1 MNLQSQLA
9 ALQAQSRDL
18 TLAERAA
25 LCCRLAKQLEEAGE
39 YEAAREALIEFWP
52 DHNEKPVLDA
62 LAPLDQ
68 AEILLRVG
76 ALVGWRGSTKP
87 AVEGQEAAKNLISQ
101 SIQIFEK
108 LGETNRAIS
117 ARSDLALC
125 YWRQGAFDEARLI
138 LLDIKARFSECDEE
152 TGAVA
157 LIRGAL
163 VEKTAGRYDSALSIY
178 NEAAPIVERTNS
190 DALKGSLHN
199 GLGTVLNCLALGDQ
213 SEELIDRALVEFA
226 AASFHF
232 EQAGHQKF
240 RARVENNLGYLF
252 FTVGRFNEAHLHLDR
267 ARRLFIE
274 VGDLETAAQADDT
287 RARTFLA
294 EGRTREAERFA
305 RSAVTT
311 LEKGDEQALL
321 AEALTTHGICL
332 ARLGN
337 DPRSRLLLQR
347 AIEVAE
353 RAGDLEGAGRAHLS
367 LIEEMGEHTSG
378 SELVSIYQS
387 AADLLQRSQ
396 DPSVGK
402 RLIACARKVIE
413 VLGESEAENRET
425 PDHSWEGFSFKE
437 KILDCERALIERA
450 LRDSNG
456 SVTRAARLLGFRH
469 HQSLI
474 SLINSRHKE
483 LLKTRTAVRKRR
495 RHIFSTP
502 RKIKY
507 RPVGPEPGSDQISIL
522 HAEDSQP
529 IANLIGD
536 IFSAEGWRVELCM
549 EGDSALRKLTSDERF
564 DLLLVDNELPGVSGL
579 DLVKRT
585 RKMTHRRRMP
595 IIMLSGT
602 DCETEA
608 WRAGVDAFLQKPD
621 QVNELPSTIARL
633 LKIDLKPAK
642 AQGHD

>member
-9 ALQAQSRDL
+9 TFQEQSRGLSLDD
-18 TLAERAA
+18 RAK
-25 LCCRLAKQLEEAGE
+25 LCCQVAKQLEEAGE
-39 YEAAREALIEFWP
+39 YEAACEALIDFWP
-52 DHNEKPVLDA
+52 DYSGVPMLDGLEP
-62 LAPLDQ
+62 LAR
-68 AEILLRVG
+68 AEILQRVG
-76 ALVGWRGSTKP
+76 ALVGWQGSTTP
-87 AVEGQEAAKNLISQ
+87 VVEGQEAAKNLISQ

-108 LGETNRAIS
+108 LGETNRVIS

-125 YWRQGAFDEARLI
+125 YWRQGAFDEARVL
-138 LLDIKARFSECDEE
+138 LLDVNAEFAECDEE

-157 LIRGAL
+157 LIRRAL

-178 NEAAPIVERTNS
+178 NRAAPLVEKTNS
-190 DALKGSLHN
+190 EALKGSLHN

-232 EQAGHQKF
+232 EQAGHHKF

-252 FTVGRFNEAHLHLDR
+252 FTVGRFKEAHLHLDR
-267 ARRLFIE
+267 ARTLFLE
-274 VGDLETAAQADDT
+274 VGDVETAAQADDT

-294 EGRTREAERFA
+294 EGRLREAERLA
-305 RSAVTT
+305 RSAVNT

-321 AEALTTHGICL
+321 AEALTTHGVTL
-332 ARLGN
+332 ARMGN
-337 DPRSRLLLQR
+337 QTRARALLQR

-353 RAGDLEGAGRAHLS
+353 TAGDLEGAGRAHLS
-367 LIEEMGEHTSG
+367 IIEELAPQTSPT
-378 SELVSIYQS
+378 ELASIYQS

-413 VLGESEAENRET
+413 TLGESVGEDREAPEL
-425 PDHSWEGFSFKE
+425 SWEGFSFKE
-437 KILDCERALIERA
+437 KVLDCERIIIERA
-450 LRDSNG
+450 LKDANG

-495 RHIFSTP
+495 RHIFSRP
-502 RKIKY
+502 RKIKS
-507 RPVGPEPGSDQISIL
+507 RVVGPAPGSTHVSIL
-522 HAEDSQP
+522 HAEDNRQL
-529 IANLIGD
+529 ANLIHEMFSGD
-536 IFSAEGWRVELCM
+536 TWRIELCVD
-549 EGDSALRKLTSDERF
+549 GDDALRKLTGDERY
-564 DLLLVDNELPGVSGL
+564 DLLLVDNELPGLSGL
-579 DLVKRT
+579 DLVKRA
-585 RKMTHRRRMP
+585 RKMTHRRRTP
-595 IIMLSGT
+595 IVMLSGA

-608 WRAGVDAFLQKPD
+608 WRAGVDAFLKKPE
-621 QVNELPSTIARL
+621 QINELPSTLARL
-633 LKIDLKPAK
+633 LKVEVKE
-642 AQGHD
+642 G